1 MRNRFDEQLFELNR
15 EIIEMGAMCEEA
27 IAAAAKALSTGDI
40 ALAENVRSNSGAI
53 DQMER
58 DIEGRCM
65 KLLLHQQ
72 PVARDLRLISAALK
86 MITDMERIGDQ
97 AEDIAEIV
105 TFLNGRTMEGM
116 ELIEEMARETI
127 EMVTGSVDA
136 FVKKDV
142 ELAQKVI
149 NTDDIVDDYFSRV
162 KCGII
167 TLIAENHA
175 DGEFALEVLKYIN
188 KKVNQFKEEDGN
200 LYAIYGTPAESLCG
214 LQVEQFRKQYGIVE
228 GVSDRPYVSNSF
240 HCHVTEDLTPIE
252 KQDLEGRFWELCNG
266 GKIQYVRYPVGY
278 NKQAI
283 RALVRRAMKLGY
295 YEGVNLSLA
304 YCDDCG
310 HKELEM
316 DVCPVCGSK
325 NLTKIDRMNG
335 YLSYSRVHGDTR
347 LNDAKMAEIAE
358 RKSM

>member
-27 IAAAAKALSTGDI
+27 IASAAKALSASDM
-40 ALAENVRSNSGAI
+40 ALAAKVCENSSAI

-105 TFLNGRTMEGM
+105 TFLNGHTMEGM

-127 EMVTGSVDA
+127 EMVTASVDA

-142 ELAQKVI
+142 ELAKKVI
-149 NTDDIVDDYFSRV
+149 EQDDIVDDYFSRV

-167 TLIAENHA
+167 TLIAENPA
-175 DGEFALEVLKYIN
+175 DGEFALDLLMISKYFERIGDHATN
-188 KKVNQFKEEDGN
+188 IAEWV
-200 LYAIYGTPAESLCG
+200 IYSVTGT
-214 LQVEQFRKQYGIVE
+214 
-228 GVSDRPYVSNSF
+228 
-240 HCHVTEDLTPIE
+240 
-252 KQDLEGRFWELCNG
+252 
-266 GKIQYVRYPVGY
+266 
-278 NKQAI
+278 
-283 RALVRRAMKLGY
+283 
-295 YEGVNLSLA
+295 
-304 YCDDCG
+304 
-310 HKELEM
+310 HKE
-316 DVCPVCGSK
+316 V
-325 NLTKIDRMNG
+325 
-335 YLSYSRVHGDTR
+335 
-347 LNDAKMAEIAE
+347 
-358 RKSM
+358 

>member
-1 MRNRFDEQLFELNR
+1 MRNRFDEQLYELNR
-15 EIIEMGAMCEEA
+15 ELIEMGAMCEDA
-27 IAAAAKALSTGDI
+27 IASAVKALTTGDME
-40 ALAENVRSNSGAI
+40 LAGRVKTNSSAI

-127 EMVTGSVDA
+127 EMVTASVDA

-149 NTDDIVDDYFSRV
+149 EQDDIVDDYFSRV

-167 TLIAENHA
+167 TLITENHA
-175 DGEFALEVLKYIN
+175 DGEFALDLLMISKYFERIGDHATN
-188 KKVNQFKEEDGN
+188 IAEWV
-200 LYAIYGTPAESLCG
+200 IYSVTGT
-214 LQVEQFRKQYGIVE
+214 
-228 GVSDRPYVSNSF
+228 
-240 HCHVTEDLTPIE
+240 
-252 KQDLEGRFWELCNG
+252 
-266 GKIQYVRYPVGY
+266 
-278 NKQAI
+278 
-283 RALVRRAMKLGY
+283 
-295 YEGVNLSLA
+295 
-304 YCDDCG
+304 
-310 HKELEM
+310 HKE
-316 DVCPVCGSK
+316 V
-325 NLTKIDRMNG
+325 
-335 YLSYSRVHGDTR
+335 
-347 LNDAKMAEIAE
+347 
-358 RKSM
+358 

>member
-15 EIIEMGAMCEEA
+15 DLIEMGAMCEEA
-27 IAAAAKALSTGDI
+27 IASAAKALSTGDMD
-40 ALAENVRSNSGAI
+40 LARKVRSNGFAI

-72 PVARDLRLISAALK
+72 PVARDLRQISAALK

-127 EMVTGSVDA
+127 EMVTASVDA

-149 NTDDIVDDYFSRV
+149 EQDDIVDDYFSRV

-167 TLIAENHA
+167 TLITENHA
-175 DGEFALEVLKYIN
+175 DGEFALDLLMISKYFERIGDHATN
-188 KKVNQFKEEDGN
+188 IAEWV
-200 LYAIYGTPAESLCG
+200 IYSVTGT
-214 LQVEQFRKQYGIVE
+214 
-228 GVSDRPYVSNSF
+228 
-240 HCHVTEDLTPIE
+240 
-252 KQDLEGRFWELCNG
+252 
-266 GKIQYVRYPVGY
+266 
-278 NKQAI
+278 
-283 RALVRRAMKLGY
+283 
-295 YEGVNLSLA
+295 
-304 YCDDCG
+304 
-310 HKELEM
+310 HKE
-316 DVCPVCGSK
+316 V
-325 NLTKIDRMNG
+325 
-335 YLSYSRVHGDTR
+335 
-347 LNDAKMAEIAE
+347 
-358 RKSM
+358 

>member
-27 IAAAAKALSTGDI
+27 IASAVKALTTGDME
-40 ALAENVRSNSGAI
+40 LAGKVKANSGAI

-127 EMVTGSVDA
+127 EMVTASVDA

-142 ELAQKVI
+142 ELAKKVI
-149 NTDDIVDDYFSRV
+149 KQDDIVDDYFSRV

-167 TLIAENHA
+167 SLITENHA
-175 DGEFALEVLKYIN
+175 DGEFALDLLMISKYFERIGDHATN
-188 KKVNQFKEEDGN
+188 IAEWV
-200 LYAIYGTPAESLCG
+200 IYSVTGT
-214 LQVEQFRKQYGIVE
+214 
-228 GVSDRPYVSNSF
+228 
-240 HCHVTEDLTPIE
+240 
-252 KQDLEGRFWELCNG
+252 
-266 GKIQYVRYPVGY
+266 
-278 NKQAI
+278 
-283 RALVRRAMKLGY
+283 
-295 YEGVNLSLA
+295 
-304 YCDDCG
+304 
-310 HKELEM
+310 HKE
-316 DVCPVCGSK
+316 V
-325 NLTKIDRMNG
+325 
-335 YLSYSRVHGDTR
+335 
-347 LNDAKMAEIAE
+347 
-358 RKSM
+358 